1 MKRVKYIVIFVVII
15 ILIVILWSLT
25 EKNSKKSENINNLEQ
40 NDTTMNENIN
50 EDMQNYYD
58 DTIKDAKFEL
68 KDQYEN
74 IVNIEEYRGQK
85 VILFFWRIWCP
96 PCQRE
101 LGTIADLYN
110 DLGNNEKDV
119 ILLTLTQPKTGKEDD
134 EGDKTIEEIKEY
146 INENNYDFPVLF
158 DEEKTV
164 FREFDAM
171 TVPTIMVIDEQGN
184 EIYKRSSSEIDVEE
198 VMSYLN

>member
-1 MKRVKYIVIFVVII
+1 MKKASYVIIGVVIVIVLVTIW
-15 ILIVILWSLT
+15 ILVR
-25 EKNSKKSENINNLEQ
+25 KNNENSENNYNS
-40 NDTTMNENIN
+40 NETIIN
-50 EDMQNYYD
+50 ESTNEEIQNYYD

-68 KDQYEN
+68 KNQHND
-74 IVNIEEYRGQK
+74 IVNLEDYRGQK

-96 PCQRE
+96 PCQKE
-101 LGTIADLYN
+101 LKTIEDLYH
-110 DLGNNEKDV
+110 DLGNNEKEI

-134 EGDKTIEEIKEY
+134 EEDKTIEEINEY
-146 INENNYDFPVLF
+146 IRENNYTFPVLF

-171 TVPTIMVIDEQGN
+171 TVPTIIIIDEQGN
-184 EIYKRSSSEIDVEE
+184 EIYKRSSSKIDINE